1 MSLPT
6 ASSSVTSVDDF
17 KQSTFPSS
25 RTLTD
30 VSPLSRQSTLAAK
43 PAAPPKKGLHFWL
56 VMVAICV
63 SLFLSALEYTAV
75 STALPTITHDLKG
88 EDFVWVAS
96 AYSLASTSL
105 LPMSGGMANI
115 LGRRTTMLIFLA
127 LFALGSALCGSAQSM
142 DWLIAARAVQ
152 GAGGGGIL
160 SITSIIISD
169 LVPLRERAIYNGL
182 IGLTWAVASAIGP
195 VVGGGLAQRGQWRW
209 LFYLNLPVVGVAAI
223 LITLFVKMKTPE
235 GSLKEK
241 LARMDWIG
249 NFLIVAS
256 SSAVVIALTWG
267 GVRYPWTSPNVL
279 VPLILGFVGMALF
292 MVYEALVA
300 KEPLVPFELISNRTS
315 LSGYIQTFIAPTVMI
330 ASIYFMPIY
339 FQACLG
345 HSPMRSGVDILAC
358 AMTLGPM
365 LVVTGVTIAVSKR
378 YRPQLWVGWGLLV
391 LAMGLFSIVKA
402 DTPLRNSIGFSVL
415 LGLGAGI
422 IYAATYFPVLAP
434 LPVSQNANALA
445 FFAFC
450 RSFAGVWGVTIGTA
464 VLQTQLGKKLPA
476 DFIEKFPG
484 GVAIAYSAIPIIP
497 SLPEPF
503 RSEVRKAFADS
514 LAVIWQVMIGVGAI
528 GLLSCFFMKAL
539 PLHTSVDEKWG
550 IEQEVEEKL
559 SQKTQV

>member
-1 MSLPT
+1 
-6 ASSSVTSVDDF
+6 
-17 KQSTFPSS
+17 
-25 RTLTD
+25 
-30 VSPLSRQSTLAAK
+30 
-43 PAAPPKKGLHFWL
+43 
-56 VMVAICV
+56 MVAICV